1 MRTPLWLVAAAAT
14 LVVAPPMRSAQNRTT
29 ANRDLTGVWIGPYTP
44 NLARG
49 LTLQFRPDAEQA
61 FRNHKGED
69 DPTSFC
75 MPPGVPRTLG
85 SPFPIEILQDGGSV
99 TILYEYMHLFR
110 RIPTDGR
117 AHASD
122 LDSTFMGDSVG
133 RWDGD
138 TLVVDAVGFNDK
150 TWVDTEGHQHSD
162 ALHVVERYRR
172 TDADSI
178 DYTVTIDDPKT
189 YMASWTASRTLTRHP
204 EWTLKEYVCEENNKI
219 TRDKGA
225 R

>member
-1 MRTPLWLVAAAAT
+1 MRPRTTFALASIVMLGVAVVASQNAAT
-14 LVVAPPMRSAQNRTT
+14 P
-29 ANRDLTGVWIGPYTP
+29 NRDLTGVWIGPYTP

-49 LTLQFRPDAEQA
+49 LTLRFQPGAESA
-61 FRNHKGED
+61 FTNHKGED

-75 MPPGVPRTLG
+75 LPPGVPRALG
-85 SPFPIEILQDGGSV
+85 SPFPIEILQDANTL

-117 AHASD
+117 AHPPD
-122 LDSTFMGDSVG
+122 IEPTFMGDSVG
-133 RWDGD
+133 RWEGD
-138 TLVVDAVGFNDK
+138 TLVVDVTGFNDK

-172 TDADSI
+172 TGADAV
-178 DYTVTIDDPKT
+178 DYQVTIDDPKT
-189 YMASWTASRTLTRHP
+189 YQQSWTSSRVLTRHP

-219 TRDKGA
+219 TRDRPA